1 MNKIR
6 NKKSYFNI
14 LSSIVQFVTHYY
26 SENYKKRHLMG
37 FFDWL
42 KKVFSRLQFIF
53 SSIQKYDKKAF
64 LICDN
69 WIIMDI
75 EHVTFI
81 KLKLTN

>member
-14 LSSIVQFVTHYY
+14 LLSIFQFVTHYY

-42 KKVFSRLQFIF
+42 KKYSLDF
-53 SSIQKYDKKAF
+53 SSFSHQYRNMTKKHF
-64 LICDN
+64 
-69 WIIMDI
+69 
-75 EHVTFI
+75 
-81 KLKLTN
+81 